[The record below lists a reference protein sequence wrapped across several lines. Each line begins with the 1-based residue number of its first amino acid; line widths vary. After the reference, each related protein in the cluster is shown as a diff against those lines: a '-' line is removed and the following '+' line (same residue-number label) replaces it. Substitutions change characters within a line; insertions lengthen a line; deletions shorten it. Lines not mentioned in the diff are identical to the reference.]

1 MVLNRLREIIKP
13 ITSWIGEYFSKTGLP
28 AWFWT
33 LFGIMFAL
41 ASMSFYMQQGYLNTL
56 MGGLFY
62 LISGFMDV
70 VDGAVASY
78 THTASKLGSFIDSTS
93 DRITEIIVF
102 FGLMVGGW
110 APPDIIFLAETFSL
124 LVSYVRAKGESLNVE
139 IRGRGLGERAER
151 IIIVSLFSIIGAPY
165 YGVVIVSALAVIT
178 FIHRCIIV
186 MGALK

>member
-13 ITSWIGEYFSKTGLP
+13 ITSKIGEYFSKTGLP
-28 AWFWT
+28 AWSWT
-33 LFGIMFAL
+33 LFGVLLAL
-41 ASMSFYMQQGYLNTL
+41 ASMSFYMQHEYFNAL

-78 THTASKLGSFIDSTS
+78 TNTASRLGSFIDSTA
-93 DRITEIIVF
+93 DRITEVIVF

-110 APPDIIFLAETFSL
+110 APPDFIFLAATFSL
-124 LVSYVRAKGESLNVE
+124 LVSYVRAKGELLNIE

-165 YGVVIVSALAVIT
+165 YGVVIVSVLAVIT
-178 FIHRCIIV
+178 FVHRCIIV
-186 MGALK
+186 MRALK